1 MPGQSLRFLLPMLM
15 AGVAAACGEI
25 GPRVE
30 PAGQTASLGLE
41 MGGSG
46 PGRGARGD
54 TVAIPSLKPAHPA
67 PPPAKPAEPA
77 ASKAGDFADAPAT
90 TAESSRSASGQPGRD
105 KAGTAVDATRPKA
118 AARTEAPTPQS
129 SAPQSSSSQ
138 SSLQVAALPP
148 PLRGPGG
155 LPSDPVE
162 VLRLRTRPPMTPP
175 VDTAFDAAMDRAQAS
190 SSTPERPQAPP
201 AAAASA
207 QARCKEAVRAAR
219 ESVNQYLS
227 LPVERIAD
235 TAWVED
241 ALRVTEV
248 AQRACQDQPNEE
260 AATYWRA
267 TAFFL
272 HGQYARA
279 ALNFRRVAD
288 VNGAFNALG
297 YAANLS
303 TLLQSCGDDR
313 ASLDAFRLGG
323 LYEAAGH
330 PERAANH
337 YTLAARSSCV
347 PLRDTAEARL
357 RVMAERLAR
366 GAAAR

>member
-1 MPGQSLRFLLPMLM
+1 MPGQPLRLFLPLLM
-15 AGVAAACGEI
+15 AGAVVACGEMTAQ
-25 GPRVE
+25 PA
-30 PAGQTASLGLE
+30 PAGRVVE

-46 PGRGARGD
+46 PGLAARQD
-54 TVAIPSLKPAHPA
+54 AVAVPVAKPAHPA
-67 PPPAKPAEPA
+67 PPPAKPAEVMPPLPEPTAGAGAEGNA
-77 ASKAGDFADAPAT
+77 AAQTSPPGRTTAPARDK
-90 TAESSRSASGQPGRD
+90 TAEPTRTRPAPPQNRERA
-105 KAGTAVDATRPKA
+105 AGTPL
-118 AARTEAPTPQS
+118 E
-129 SAPQSSSSQ
+129 
-138 SSLQVAALPP
+138 VAALPP
-148 PLRGPGG
+148 ALRTPDG

-162 VLRLRTRPPMTPP
+162 VTRLRTRPPMTPP

-190 SSTPERPQAPP
+190 SGTQGGAGPQVPP

-207 QARCKEAVRAAR
+207 QARCKEAIRAAR
-219 ESVNQYLS
+219 ESVNQYLA
-227 LPVERIAD
+227 LPVDRIAD

-248 AQRACQDQPNEE
+248 AVRACQGQPNEE

-288 VNGAFNALG
+288 VNGPFNALG

-303 TLLQSCGDDR
+303 TLLQGCGDDR

-330 PERAANH
+330 PERAATQ
-337 YTLAARSSCV
+337 YTQAARSACV

-366 GAAAR
+366 GAMAPDQ